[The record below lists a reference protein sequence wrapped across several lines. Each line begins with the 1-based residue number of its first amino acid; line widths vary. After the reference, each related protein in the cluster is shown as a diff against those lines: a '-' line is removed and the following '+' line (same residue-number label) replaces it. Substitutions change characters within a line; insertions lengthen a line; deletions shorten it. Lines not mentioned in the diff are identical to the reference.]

1 VGHYEGVGGRK
12 EGLIKKVR
20 VRFCNYASIVFNSE
34 KRSGLAGG
42 GAESDGLIDLF
53 RSALR
58 TEKPILGHQSKGGT
72 VQNQDSG
79 RRVHRGR
86 CRLRRWAKRGQM
98 VPTDNYFL
106 LYIVIRVSFAG
117 R

>member
-1 VGHYEGVGGRK
+1 VGGRK

-34 KRSGLAGG
+34 KRSGLAGGG

-79 RRVHRGR
+79 RRVHR
-86 CRLRRWAKRGQM
+86 RLIWGAAVGYVGGLNEGKWCPR
-98 VPTDNYFL
+98 TITFYFIL
-106 LYIVIRVSFAG
+106 S
-117 R
+117 